1 MSATSSSW
9 NFFIYLL
16 FLAPLSPNAQL
27 YQCREELDY
36 NFSIPHG
43 AIVPV
48 GSQIRRFQSLNA
60 KKIFTYLDDPNKQS
74 LTVTNDNLIEAA
86 ATSPQGLITKLL
98 TSCQTG
104 SATAK
109 AGLLSIAPL
118 KNIHYQHPLISQQ
131 IHLFQKMNDVC
142 ISMKAK

>member
-9 NFFIYLL
+9 HFFIYLL

-48 GSQIRRFQSLNA
+48 GSQIRRFQSLNPT
-60 KKIFTYLDDPNKQS
+60 KIFTYLDVASIKPS
-74 LTVTNDNLIEAA
+74 FTVTNDHNLIEAA
-86 ATSPQGLITKLL
+86 AVNTSPKGLKSNNL
-98 TSCQTG
+98 TSC
-104 SATAK
+104 
-109 AGLLSIAPL
+109 
-118 KNIHYQHPLISQQ
+118 
-131 IHLFQKMNDVC
+131 
-142 ISMKAK
+142 